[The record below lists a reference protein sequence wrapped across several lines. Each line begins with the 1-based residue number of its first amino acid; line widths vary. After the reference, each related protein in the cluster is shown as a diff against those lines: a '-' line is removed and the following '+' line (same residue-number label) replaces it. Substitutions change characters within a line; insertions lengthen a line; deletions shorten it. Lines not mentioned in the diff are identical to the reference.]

1 MIAITGATGFLGA
14 ALAREFLASGERVRA
29 IARKRS
35 PMAALR
41 GLDVELATAELDDER
56 SLARA
61 FEGARAVCHAAGH
74 VSICRGEW
82 PELYRSNVEG
92 TKAVLG
98 AARAAGAERLV
109 YLSSIEALDM
119 AASRGPITEAAGLVG
134 EDGSMEYGRS
144 KSLATQ
150 AVLSASTAGFET
162 LVAYPTAVMGPLDFR
177 PSSLGS
183 MVRDFAEGALPAFI
197 AGGFDFV
204 DTRDVARGTALALRA
219 GRPGEGYILGGRY
232 AEIGE
237 THGHTRT
244 PLGQEG
250 PAAQAAALDGEGGRA
265 LGRAL
270 LSGDAE
276 AGPIYSILR
285 GSAREPLRGRL
296 LEGEEGVRLLRPSPR
311 RDPGRH
317 PRLVRGAEDPMSG
330 ALLGWRRR
338 PSAFVRG
345 DGDIGRAADDSDR
358 PA

>member
-1 MIAITGATGFLGA
+1 
-14 ALAREFLASGERVRA
+14 
-29 IARKRS
+29 
-35 PMAALR
+35 MA
-41 GLDVELATAELDDER
+41 E
-56 SLARA
+56 
-61 FEGARAVCHAAGH
+61 
-74 VSICRGEW
+74 I
-82 PELYRSNVEG
+82 YRSNVEG

-232 AEIGE
+232 AEIGRA
-237 THGHTRT
+237 HGHTRT

-265 LGRAL
+265 LGRLCYRATRRPARFTRYSVAL
-270 LSGDAE
+270 LASRYEVDSSKAKREFG
-276 AGPIYSILR
+276 Y
-285 GSAREPLRGRL
+285 SARA
-296 LEGEEGVRLLRPSPR
+296 LEETL
-311 RDPGRH
+311 
-317 PRLVRGAEDPMSG
+317 
-330 ALLGWRRR
+330 
-338 PSAFVRG
+338 
-345 DGDIGRAADDSDR
+345 ADTLAWFEAQR
-358 PA
+358 IR

>member
-237 THGHTRT
+237 LMAILERLSGRRGPRLKLPPWTAKAVAPWAELCYRATRR
-244 PLGQEG
+244 
-250 PAAQAAALDGEGGRA
+250 PARFTRYSVALLASRYEVDSSKAKREFGYSARA
-265 LGRAL
+265 LEETLADTL
-270 LSGDAE
+270 AWFE
-276 AGPIYSILR
+276 AQRIR
-285 GSAREPLRGRL
+285 
-296 LEGEEGVRLLRPSPR
+296 
-311 RDPGRH
+311 
-317 PRLVRGAEDPMSG
+317 
-330 ALLGWRRR
+330 
-338 PSAFVRG
+338 
-345 DGDIGRAADDSDR
+345 
-358 PA
+358 